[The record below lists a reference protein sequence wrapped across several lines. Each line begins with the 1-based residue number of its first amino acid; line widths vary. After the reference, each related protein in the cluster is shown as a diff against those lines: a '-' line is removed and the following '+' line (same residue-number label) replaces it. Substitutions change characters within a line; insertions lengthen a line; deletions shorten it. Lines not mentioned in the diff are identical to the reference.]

1 MPGQCV
7 AHVLWTVFSC
17 AVGQPDCYVS
27 THRSSPPALPPAD
40 QPSTFTVVP
49 VNFRILPREIGL
61 TMKGYQN
68 LSHTRWDADGGSRPR
83 GEYQLGRL
91 LRTTKWQSVSLDR
104 PSDVRRCSFERP
116 FMADAVEKVAVW
128 LFQFVRKKID
138 LSDQPTNRSRTS
150 RKGEKTTENR
160 AGETVSD
167 SFNSIGR
174 LPPLTDRSESL
185 HFRLASMLQTPLAR
199 PTQPLLPEPACR
211 VDCQSVETRYALC
224 TSVTPLTS
232 STETARSLV
241 MRAV

>member
-1 MPGQCV
+1 
-7 AHVLWTVFSC
+7 
-17 AVGQPDCYVS
+17 
-27 THRSSPPALPPAD
+27 
-40 QPSTFTVVP
+40 
-49 VNFRILPREIGL
+49 
-61 TMKGYQN
+61 
-68 LSHTRWDADGGSRPR
+68 
-83 GEYQLGRL
+83 
-91 LRTTKWQSVSLDR
+91 
-104 PSDVRRCSFERP
+104 
-116 FMADAVEKVAVW
+116 MADAVEKVAVW

-160 AGETVSD
+160 ARETVSD

-211 VDCQSVETRYALC
+211 VDCQSVETWYALC

-241 MRAV
+241 VRAV